1 MEDRILRIVHT
12 EFSRRNLLKGALG
25 ATALAAVPFSSFL
38 TTEIDALAADFLTDD
53 IAILNFAL
61 TLEHLEDVAYR
72 QAIASGKLTGRTLAA
87 AQFYGRQESEHVAL
101 LTGAIQQAGKTPVAE
116 QATYNF
122 PAFADEKTTVGFLR
136 VLEDTGVGAYTGAAR
151 YIKDTGIL
159 TVAGGIV
166 QVEARHAA
174 VLRIFDGM
182 APVPGPLDKVLT
194 PDETLKAAGPF
205 LG

>member
-12 EFSRRNLLKGALG
+12 EFSRRNLLRGALG
-25 ATALAAVPFSSFL
+25 TAALVAAPFGNFL
-38 TTEIDALAADFLTDD
+38 TTGMHAIAADLPDD

-87 AQFYGRQESEHVAL
+87 AQFYGRQEAEHVTL
-101 LTGAIQQAGKTPVAE
+101 LTNAIRQAGKTPVAE
-116 QATYNF
+116 QAKYNF
-122 PAFADEKTTVGFLR
+122 PAFTDEKTTVGFLR

-151 YIKDTGIL
+151 FIKDKGIL

-166 QVEARHAA
+166 QVEARHASA
-174 VLRIFDGM
+174 LRIFDGM

-194 PDETLKAAGPF
+194 PDETLAAAKPI